1 MKYCSSNLY
10 SRPRLHFPNQKLWKG
25 TSSLCFPDWNKKRS
39 TAIKLFW
46 WSRFSPASPHMGTG
60 PPDWW
65 DFLGHPRIRILKQ
78 LILLLWHCPAQFGA
92 MGPSWGISRK
102 RRRMI
107 CCYHS
112 ALCMNKMGRN
122 HFLWVQVGKGGEG
135 HFYIQK
141 PSKYL
146 VRVADLQPLLSHILP
161 CWAATPAS
169 AAVMLTQ
176 LWVISVLRSALL
188 AAFLLLPGLTT

>member
-1 MKYCSSNLY
+1 MKYWFSNLY
-10 SRPRLHFPNQKLWKG
+10 SRPRPHFPNQKLWKG
-25 TSSLCFPDWNKKRS
+25 TSSLCFSDWNKKRS
-39 TAIKLFW
+39 TAIKLIW

-65 DFLGHPRIRILKQ
+65 GFLGHHWIMISKQ

-92 MGPSWGISRK
+92 TGLSWGLSGK

-107 CCYHS
+107 CCYRS
-112 ALCMNKMGRN
+112 ALCMDKVGRN
-122 HFLWVQVGKGGEG
+122 HLPWIRVGKRGAG

-141 PSKYL
+141 PSKYP
-146 VRVADLQPLLSHILP
+146 VRAADLQPLLSHILA
-161 CWAATPAS
+161 CWAATPGS

-188 AAFLLLPGLTT
+188 DAFLLLPGLTT